1 MPHAIV
7 LQLSVYVY
15 SGWRH
20 LFFLVKFVL
29 NSVLS
34 ETGETIQTQGGP
46 QDTDGF
52 EKNHC
57 SLSFKHRQFHLYRN
71 IKVGPNTV

>member
-1 MPHAIV
+1 MRHAIV

-15 SGWRH
+15 SGWHH
-20 LFFLVKFVL
+20 LFPLVKFVL

-34 ETGETIQTQGGP
+34 ETRETIQTQGGP

-52 EKNHC
+52 EKIIVT
-57 SLSFKHRQFHLYRN
+57 LVLN
-71 IKVGPNTV
+71 IDNFIYIEILR